1 VARTSSEGVGGLTY
15 DKGKREWPG
24 EVNVLIALVAMVAV
38 FEVLGW
44 LILRDSF
51 LFNTRDNLD
60 TLFNNQRLSAIFV
73 QLAVQGIIAVGV
85 TMVIISGGIDLSSG
99 SVLAATAMIT
109 MSFAQTGIVNG
120 NPNPKAVFG
129 PEFMDLPVVVPILVG
144 LLCGLVAGL
153 INGALI
159 AYTKI
164 PPFIATL
171 AMMVA
176 ARGVSLWWSN
186 GQPVSFPTESFNA
199 IGTGIRPFI
208 IFVVVAIL
216 FQLILW
222 YTKFGKHCFA
232 VGSNEEASRISG
244 VKVENH
250 KVLVYTL
257 AAMLAG
263 LAAIVIISKQQTA
276 QAGMG
281 NMYELD
287 AITMAVIGGAS
298 LYGGRGSIV
307 GTFLGFLLLSVI
319 ISGFI
324 FLGLGAF
331 YQLMVK
337 GAIIA
342 GAAILDQWQ
351 QQRGIAGR
359 K

>member
-1 VARTSSEGVGGLTY
+1 VTTDAHGVGGLTY
-15 DKGKREWPG
+15 DKSKREWPG
-24 EVNVLIALVAMVAV
+24 EVNVLIALVAMVAI

-44 LILRDSF
+44 LLLGDSF
-51 LFNTRDNLD
+51 LFNTRDDLN

-99 SVLAATAMIT
+99 SVLAATAMIA
-109 MSFAQTGIVNG
+109 MSFAQTALVNG
-120 NPNPKAVFG
+120 NPNPKAIFG
-129 PEFMDLPVVVPILVG
+129 PAWMDLPVVVPIAVG
-144 LLCGLVAGL
+144 LLCGLIAGL
-153 INGALI
+153 VSGSLVAF
-159 AYTKI
+159 TRI

-171 AMMVA
+171 AVMVA
-176 ARGVSLWWSN
+176 ARGVSQWWSN
-186 GQPVSFPTESFNA
+186 GQPISFPTESFNG
-199 IGTGIRPFI
+199 IGTGLRPFY
-208 IFVVVAIL
+208 IFLAVAIL
-216 FQLILW
+216 FQLVLW

-232 VGSNEEASRISG
+232 VGSNEEAARISG

-250 KVLVYTL
+250 KMIVYII

-263 LAAIVIISKQQTA
+263 LAAVVIISKQQTA

-298 LYGGRGSIV
+298 LYGGRGSII

-324 FLGLGAF
+324 FLGVGAF

-351 QQRGIAGR
+351 QQRGVAGR